1 MCICAK
7 RNVEKEYLSEKTCRG
22 INIAEHGQG
31 FPTGFGNT
39 GPQLGIPVPPSS
51 SLYTNSGSSS
61 RSKLYKNP
69 PIIHNGGG
77 KIDDPNISTSAPDG
91 GEYDTSSGYV
101 EPEAEEP
108 YLSRAE
114 SLKSNVGSVGGRKR
128 SRSPSDVRTGL
139 SWPPPAT
146 LPFSTDDGT
155 EQDADRRSPR
165 KRRRLAKEE
174 NEQFSKNTADIM
186 SKLEDDEQMTE
197 TKNISISVD
206 RDIVDVLLEE
216 WTVPVY

>member
-1 MCICAK
+1 MRCIT

-22 INIAEHGQG
+22 INIAEHAQG
-31 FPTGFGNT
+31 LPTVFENT
-39 GPQLGIPVPPSS
+39 GQQLGVPVPPSS
-51 SLYTNSGSSS
+51 SLYTTSGSSS
-61 RSKLYKNP
+61 SSKSHKNP
-69 PIIHNGGG
+69 PVIHDGGG
-77 KIDDPNISTSAPDG
+77 KIYDPNISTSAPDG

-101 EPEAEEP
+101 EPEAEES
-108 YLSRAE
+108 YLSRAK
-114 SLKSNVGSVGGRKR
+114 SLKPNVGRVGDQKR

-139 SWPPPAT
+139 SWPPPAA
-146 LPFSTDDGT
+146 LRFSTDDGT
-155 EQDADRRSPR
+155 EQDADQRSPR

-197 TKNISISVD
+197 TGNISISVD